1 MLYIYVMQ
9 LQNNKYYIGK
19 TSNPHFRF
27 DNHFAHNGSE
37 WTKLHKPIKI
47 LELIPN
53 CDDYD
58 EDKYTYK
65 YMDKYGID
73 NVRGGSYTTPILD
86 GITIEQLKKI
96 SNSINNRCFTCGIAD
111 GHFAKDCN
119 IIEKQYILQ
128 SQEPATLQK
137 NDYLPLQTLLT
148 DTPDIMQTN
157 IRDLEIIN
165 QIKIYRIKV
174 GDRILNYD
182 KAEYNSLKELVDDAI
197 KYYNYDENDLIKI
210 PNITSIDV
218 AIEIK
223 KCLRLFK
230 IGFYKTITY
239 LLNLLST
246 NICKL
251 IQSGSN
257 FMELECNIYNGN
269 YNKYNLDNI
278 YL

>member
-111 GHFAKDCN
+111 GHFAKDCDVK
-119 IIEKQYILQ
+119 IVKPQ
-128 SQEPATLQK
+128 PAPAQLMPAATNNFINLE
-137 NDYLPLQTLLT
+137 TLLMHSPNIMLINIK
-148 DTPDIMQTN
+148 DLDI
-157 IRDLEIIN
+157 IRQL
-165 QIKIYRIKV
+165 KVYRIKV
-174 GDRILNYD
+174 GDRILNYN
-182 KAEYNSLKELVDDAI
+182 KSKYSLLKELVDDATDI
-197 KYYNYDENDLIKI
+197 YDNYDENDLMKI
-210 PNITSIDV
+210 PGINSIHI
-218 AIEIK
+218 AKEIK
-223 KCLRLFK
+223 DKYLLPSK
-230 IGFYKTITY
+230 IAFYKNIAE
-239 LLNLLST
+239 LLEQLSKER
-246 NICKL
+246 CEL
-251 IQSGSN
+251 IQKGCN
-257 FMELECNIYNGN
+257 FSKMKSIIINS
-269 YNKYNLDNI
+269 
-278 YL
+278 

>member
-1 MLYIYVMQ
+1 MLFIYVLQ
-9 LQNNKYYIGK
+9 LQNDKYYIGK
-19 TSNPHFRF
+19 TLNPHFRF
-27 DNHFAHNGSE
+27 ETHFTNNGSE

-53 CDDYD
+53 CDNYD

-73 NVRGGSYTTPILD
+73 NVRGGSYTSPILD
-86 GITIEQLKKI
+86 KETINQLKKI
-96 SNSINNRCFTCGIAD
+96 SNSNNNRCFICSNI

-119 IIEKQYILQ
+119 IIEKQLILQ
-128 SQEPATLQK
+128 SQEPASLVQ

-148 DTPDIMQTN
+148 DTPDVMRDN
-157 IRDLEIIN
+157 INNLEIIN
-165 QIKIYRIKV
+165 KLKIFRIKV

-182 KAEYNSLKELVDDAI
+182 KSEYNSLKELVDDAI
-197 KYYNYDENDLIKI
+197 KYYNYDENDLMRI
-210 PNITSIDV
+210 PGITSIDV

-223 KCLRLFK
+223 NCLRLFK

-239 LLNLLST
+239 LLNLLSI

-257 FMELECNIYNGN
+257 FTELECNIYNGN
-269 YNKYNLDNI
+269 YNKYYLDNI

>member
-1 MLYIYVMQ
+1 MLFIYVLQ

-19 TSNPHFRF
+19 TLNPHFRF
-27 DNHFAHNGSE
+27 ETHFTNNGSE

-53 CDDYD
+53 CDNYD

-73 NVRGGSYTTPILD
+73 NVRGGSYTSPILD
-86 GITIEQLKKI
+86 KETINQLKKI
-96 SNSINNRCFTCGIAD
+96 SNSINNRCFICSNV

-119 IIEKQYILQ
+119 IIEKQLILQ
-128 SQEPATLQK
+128 FQEPASLVQ

-148 DTPDIMQTN
+148 DTPDIMRGN
-157 IRDLEIIN
+157 IKVLEIIY
-165 QIKIYRIKV
+165 QIKIFRIKV

-182 KAEYNSLKELVDDAI
+182 KPEYNSLKELVDDAD
-197 KYYNYDENDLIKI
+197 KYYNYNENDLMKI
-210 PNITSIDV
+210 PGITSIDV

-223 KCLRLFK
+223 KYLRLFK
-230 IGFYKTITY
+230 IGFYKTITDM
-239 LLNLLST
+239 LNLLST
-246 NICKL
+246 DMCKL
-251 IQSGSN
+251 LQSGCN
-257 FMELECNIYNGN
+257 FTELECNIYNGN
-269 YNKYNLDNI
+269 YNKYYEGNI

>member
-1 MLYIYVMQ
+1 MLFIYIIQ
-9 LQNNKYYIGK
+9 LQNDKYYIGK
-19 TSNPHFRF
+19 TVNPHFRIEA
-27 DNHFAHNGSE
+27 HFTNNGTE

-73 NVRGGSYTTPILD
+73 NVRGGSYTSLILD
-86 GITIEQLKKI
+86 DKTKNQLKKI
-96 SNSINNRCFTCGIAD
+96 SNSINNRCFTCGIV

-119 IIEKQYILQ
+119 IIEKQFVLPIP
-128 SQEPATLQK
+128 EPASLVQ
-137 NDYLPLQTLLT
+137 NDYIPLETLLT
-148 DTPDIMQTN
+148 DTPDIMREN
-157 IRDLEIIN
+157 IKDLDIIN
-165 QIKIYRIKV
+165 QLKIYRIKV

-197 KYYNYDENDLIKI
+197 KYYNYDENDLMRI
-210 PNITSIDV
+210 PGISSIDV
-218 AIEIK
+218 AKEIK

-239 LLNLLST
+239 FLNLLST

-251 IQSGSN
+251 VQSGSN
-257 FMELECNIYNGN
+257 FTELECNIYNGN
-269 YNKYNLDNI
+269 YNKYYQGNI